1 MALSHSVKQWG
12 LLSWNKR
19 WMTFEGGTISLYKS
33 EHGPEGDPIVAFDL
47 SAPGCKYEVDPVNA
61 CRLSLDNSIA
71 LIHIKFDDA
80 PTRAVRLIVR
90 ASPGTVADAALPLA
104 HGNPPTSPPTSTVR
118 DLDVGVAPHA
128 PSLVARSACAGLRR
142 RVRIHRLGPRRRC
155 CPV

>member
-90 ASPGTVADAALPLA
+90 TIRSCCGCSAHASTRQPSDEPS
-104 HGNPPTSPPTSTVR
+104 NIDSP
-118 DLDVGVAPHA
+118 
-128 PSLVARSACAGLRR
+128 
-142 RVRIHRLGPRRRC
+142 
-155 CPV
+155 